1 MNCDSLG
8 DRMKSYENIPRIA
21 LETKQPVIIRL
32 DGKAFHTF
40 TKGMY
45 RPFDNIL
52 SNAMYRTAQHL
63 CANVMNCKMAY
74 TQSDEI
80 SLLLID
86 YERPESQAWFENS
99 LQKMV
104 SVAASIATLE
114 FNRAFRDIV
123 NEAICAGYLNDKQ
136 CDLYLSKIDRAMFD
150 ARAFSLPVHE
160 VCNYFIWRQQDAMRN
175 SVQMVARSLFSHK
188 VLQNK
193 NTEELKAM
201 ILNEHG
207 ISFYHDVPIN
217 YARGACII
225 KEYYEYNGAMRSRW
239 VVDKAIPVF
248 TKDRNYINQYVFV
261 GGVANEHVDVCERC
275 D

>member
-8 DRMKSYENIPRIA
+8 DRMKSYENVSRIA
-21 LETKQPVIIRL
+21 LEIKKPVIIRL

-40 TKGMY
+40 TKGMH

-52 SNAMYRTAQHL
+52 SDAMYRTAQHL

-114 FNRAFRDIV
+114 FNRAFRAIV
-123 NEAICAGYLNDKQ
+123 EEAICAGYLNDAQ
-136 CDLYLSKIDRAMFD
+136 CNLYLSKINQAMFD
-150 ARAFSLPVHE
+150 ARAFTLPKDE

-188 VLQNK
+188 TLQNK
-193 NTEELKAM
+193 NTEELKSM
-201 ILNEHG
+201 ILEAG
-207 ISFYHDVPIN
+207 ISF
-217 YARGACII
+217 
-225 KEYYEYNGAMRSRW
+225 
-239 VVDKAIPVF
+239 
-248 TKDRNYINQYVFV
+248 
-261 GGVANEHVDVCERC
+261 
-275 D
+275 

>member
-52 SNAMYRTAQHL
+52 SDAMYCTAQHL

-104 SVAASIATLE
+104 SVAASIATLA

-123 NEAICAGYLNDKQ
+123 NEAICAGHLDEEQ
-136 CDLYLSKIDRAMFD
+136 CKLYLSKIDRAMFD
-150 ARAFSLPVHE
+150 ARAFSLPANE

-188 VLQNK
+188 TLQNK
-193 NTEELKAM
+193 NTEELKGM
-201 ILNEHG
+201 LLNEYG
-207 ISFYHDVPIN
+207 VDFYRNVPIN
-217 YARGACII
+217 YARGACIV
-225 KEYYEYNGAMRSRW
+225 KEYYENNGATRSRW
-239 VVDKAIPVF
+239 IVDNTIPVF
-248 TKDRNYINQYVFV
+248 TKDRDYINQYVFV
-261 GGVANEHVDVCERC
+261 GGVVNEHVDVCERC